1 MRLAALLAL
10 ILLSGAASV
19 SARSEKAMRA
29 PMRGRHRSAASSFK
43 FASVARLDPD
53 TLAGQAGASSSS
65 AIIKWGDALEQKP
78 EWYGGPE
85 AIRIADN
92 LLLYQLDTGGW
103 PKNIDMAR
111 SLSESERAALVRR
124 KQDAEESTIDNGA
137 TFTQSAFLAR
147 VYTARKL
154 PRHKDAFLKGL
165 DYLLKAQYANGG
177 WPQYFPL
184 RQGYYSHITYND
196 NAMIGVMR
204 LLRDIARRKP
214 DYAFVDE
221 DRRLRAEASV
231 ERGIE
236 CILKT
241 QVIVEGKRTVWAAQH
256 DEQTLAP
263 ASARK
268 FEPVSLTGSESV
280 GITRFLMSIDRP
292 GQQVI
297 EAVEAAVAWFEKS
310 KITGIR
316 YIERPDAT
324 KLHGFDRVVVKDS
337 TAGPLWARF
346 YEIGTN
352 RPIFIGRD
360 SRVKYD
366 VSEIEDERRNGYGW
380 YTDAPADLLNKDYP
394 KWQKKWRNKAAADG
408 STSLLLVPVGMFF

>member
-1 MRLAALLAL
+1 MQAEG
-10 ILLSGAASV
+10 S
-19 SARSEKAMRA
+19 SAR
-29 PMRGRHRSAASSFK
+29 
-43 FASVARLDPD
+43 
-53 TLAGQAGASSSS
+53 T
-65 AIIKWGDALEQKP
+65 IKWGDALEQKP
-78 EWYGGPE
+78 EWYSTAE
-85 AIRIADN
+85 ALRIADN
-92 LLLYQLDTGGW
+92 LLVYQLDTGGW
-103 PKNIDMAR
+103 PKNMDMAR
-111 SLSESERAALVRR
+111 PLSETERAALLKR

-137 TFTQSAFLAR
+137 TFTQLVFLAR
-147 VYTARKL
+147 VYTARKQE
-154 PRHKDAFLKGL
+154 RHREAFLKGV

-184 RQGYYSHITYND
+184 RKGYYSHITYND

-214 DYAFVDE
+214 DYTFVDE
-221 DRRLRAEASV
+221 ERRARSERAV
-231 ERGIE
+231 ERGVE

-241 QVIVEGKRTVWAAQH
+241 QVVVDGKRTVWAAQH

-263 ASARK
+263 APARK
-268 FEPVSLTGSESV
+268 FEPVSLTGQESV
-280 GITRFLMSIDRP
+280 YITRFLMGIDRP
-292 GQQVI
+292 SQQVI
-297 EAVEAAVAWFEKS
+297 EAVEAAVAWFEKA

-316 YIERPDAT
+316 YVERPDAT

-337 TAGPLWARF
+337 AAGPLWARF

-394 KWQKKWRNKAAADG
+394 KWQKKWRNKVATGQAI
-408 STSLLLVPVGMFF
+408 SLNP